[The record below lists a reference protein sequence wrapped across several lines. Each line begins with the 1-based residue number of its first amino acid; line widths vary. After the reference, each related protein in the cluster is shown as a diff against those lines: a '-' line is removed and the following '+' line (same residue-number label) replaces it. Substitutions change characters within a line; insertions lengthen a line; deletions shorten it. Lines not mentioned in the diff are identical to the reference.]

1 MLELLKRK
9 REEARKNNKGFTLME
24 LLVVVAI
31 LGFLVAML
39 APRYMNYTDRAMG
52 TAAAADVRNI
62 MTISTG
68 RMMDT
73 NTVPTVADLAASMN
87 TTFSATSDKNLVAG
101 ATPELLTYTYT
112 KNGVVIV
119 AQLDISIGTI
129 SFDVDSVATVVTAVK
144 KLNRVARG
152 IGSGNIVTVKSVPF
166 TDFNGET

>member
-9 REEARKNNKGFTLME
+9 REEAKNNNKGFTLME

-62 MTISTG
+62 MTIATG

-73 NTVPTVADLAASMN
+73 NTMPTVADLAESMN
-87 TTFSATSDKNLVAG
+87 TTFTGDKTLVAT
-101 ATPELLTYTYT
+101 ASPVFDYTYT
-112 KNGVVIV
+112 KNGVLIE
-119 AQLDISIGTI
+119 ATMDFSTGIT
-129 SFDVDSVATVVTAVK
+129 SFDVKTATNAGTPDVK
-144 KLNRVARG
+144 LHRVARG
-152 IGSGNIVTVKSVPF
+152 IGSGSIVNVNGTPF
-166 TDFNGET
+166 TDFNGDT